1 MKYYVLQAT
10 RETGQEIDAIAVTQ
24 KDTEKEARML
34 FHQIL
39 SSAYANENLD
49 FLMAQ
54 ITNEWNG
61 IVDSEEWHKP
71 QPEV

>member
-10 RETGQEIDAIAVTQ
+10 REKEQEIDAIAVTQ
-24 KDTEKEARML
+24 KDNEKEARML

-39 SSAYANENLD
+39 ASAYANENLE

-61 IVDSEEWHKP
+61 IVDSEEWHEP
-71 QPEV
+71 QV

>member
-10 RETGQEIDAIAVTQ
+10 REKEQETDAIAVTQ
-24 KDTEKEARML
+24 KDNEKEARML

-39 SSAYANENLD
+39 ASAYANENLE

-61 IVDSEEWHKP
+61 IVDSEEWHEP
-71 QPEV
+71 QV

>member
-10 RETGQEIDAIAVTQ
+10 REREQEIDAIAVTQ
-24 KDTEKEARML
+24 KDNEKEARML

-39 SSAYANENLD
+39 ASAYANENLE

-54 ITNEWNG
+54 ITNEWG
-61 IVDSEEWHKP
+61 GVVDSEEWHEP
-71 QPEV
+71 QV

>member
-10 RETGQEIDAIAVTQ
+10 RETGQKIDAIAITQ

-54 ITNEWNG
+54 ITNEWSG
-61 IVDSEEWHKP
+61 VVDSEEWHEP